1 MGKKS
6 LWSASNDTRAECHP
20 ERSEGSFLARTQS
33 PVSKR
38 SFMTQSKI
46 LGAILALISLVLVQK
61 STTQA
66 QSDPYFKGKQ
76 IKIVVGFTAGGII
89 DLWARLYTQHLGKFM
104 PGNPELI
111 VQNVAGGGSMI
122 AANQLYNIA
131 KPDGLTLAMISSGL
145 YFDQLMGVKEVQFD
159 WAKFGWIG
167 SPVRNFEV
175 LTMRADTPYRSV
187 EDIQK
192 AAQPPRC
199 GTTGAGAT
207 GHYFPKFLEEAVGA
221 KFQIVLGYP
230 GNRDVEVAIE
240 RGEVHCYAITKEAFL
255 REPGRSWLKKGFVR
269 VLVQG
274 GQKRDP
280 LFPESPTI
288 YELMD
293 KYKTPDSIKRF
304 AAVLLSPG
312 AIGRPII
319 APPNMAA
326 DRLKVLRDAY
336 ARMTSDADFLAE
348 AKKRDWEV
356 EYISGQDL
364 EAMAKKA
371 IVQSPETVERLKK
384 LLGG

>member
-1 MGKKS
+1 MRRFIA
-6 LWSASNDTRAECHP
+6 LIAS
-20 ERSEGSFLARTQS
+20 
-33 PVSKR
+33 V
-38 SFMTQSKI
+38 I
-46 LGAILALISLVLVQK
+46 WLALASA
-61 STTQA
+61 A
-66 QSDPYFKGKQ
+66 QGQTEPFFKGKS

-89 DLWARLYTQHLGKFM
+89 DLWARLFTQYLGKYI
-104 PGNPELI
+104 PGNPDLV
-111 VQNVAGGGSMI
+111 VQNVPGGGSMI

-145 YFDQLMGVKEVQFD
+145 YFDQLMGLKEVQFD

-175 LTMRADTPYRSV
+175 LTMRADTPYRSI

-199 GTTGAGAT
+199 GTTGTGAT
-207 GHYFPKFLEEAVGA
+207 GHYFPKFLEESLGA
-221 KFQIVLGYP
+221 KFHLVLGYP

-274 GQKRDP
+274 AQKRDP
-280 LFPESPTI
+280 MFGDVPTI

-293 KYKTPDSIKRF
+293 KHRTPDPIKRF
-304 AAVLLSPG
+304 ATVLLSPG
-312 AIGRPII
+312 ALGRPLIT
-319 APPNMAA
+319 PPNMPA
-326 DRLKVLRDAY
+326 DRLQLLRDAY
-336 ARMTSDADFLAE
+336 AKMISDPEFLAD

-371 IVQSPETVERLKK
+371 VTQPPDTIQRLKAI
-384 LLGG
+384 LGK